1 MKTSALTSG
10 GATTIV
16 ARAPKRNDDR
26 VILHFDYDCFYASVL
41 ENANPGLKGQ
51 PLGVKQKSILATCN
65 YTARARGVR
74 KLMPISDALK
84 ICPGL
89 VVLSGE
95 DLTPFR
101 DASKRLW
108 SFLRSHSWS
117 DRVERLGLDEVFL
130 DVSDVIAYNQ
140 ELLNRNALRDSF
152 FQLSRHDP
160 EKGFG
165 FDATR
170 FCGCVQPAIDP
181 KDLVLLLDNPLCVR
195 LLLASHLAGY
205 LRLKLEEDFGYT
217 SSGGI
222 AINKTLAKLAG
233 SVNKP
238 QNQTTL
244 LSLRD
249 DDVRD
254 FMDGHKLRQIPGIGS
269 RTAQLIQDHVLSI
282 KTEPDPRDLEIGAK
296 VTVREVRQC
305 PSMSADLLE
314 RILERPGAERGG
326 GEKIWNLLH
335 GVDASEVKEAS
346 DVPTQISIEDTYMAR
361 PLNTPVELMR
371 ELRALAT
378 SLVRRMRVDLAEA
391 ADPDPL
397 DPASQQ
403 GEQQQ
408 QQQQLRWIAYP
419 KTLRLSTV
427 LRPKPNNNSNNTTS
441 PTPTPETL
449 TRHSRSQPLPSFAL
463 SLRDASV
470 EAVASRL
477 ASEALLPLFRRLH
490 PERQG
495 WGLVLVNV
503 CVANMVAVA
512 RAGAAAAAGSGKG
525 ARDIGRMFRTQGD
538 KLREWTV
545 YDRTPVA
552 AAAAGAAGT
561 AASGFDTTAA
571 ATTTTTACSSSSSS
585 AACVAGTDEHVIG
598 IEEIK
603 NDNDNEKV
611 VETIEELV
619 GEVIEATDPVDISMD
634 ANGDAEAWEEEE
646 EEDGDESLRCHLC
659 GHIIPLFAISA
670 HERFHSI
677 DD

>member
-10 GATTIV
+10 GAKTIV

-65 YTARARGVR
+65 YAARARGVK
-74 KLMPISDALK
+74 KLMPISEAHK

-101 DASKRLW
+101 DVSKRLW

-117 DRVERLGLDEVFL
+117 DRAERLGLDEVFL
-130 DVSDVIAYNQ
+130 DVTDVIAYNQ
-140 ELLNRNALRDSF
+140 ELLNHNALQDSF

-165 FDATR
+165 FDATQ
-170 FCGCVQPAIDP
+170 FFGCVQPSIDS
-181 KDLVLLLDNPLCVR
+181 KDLALLLDNPLCVR

-222 AINKTLAKLAG
+222 ATNKTLAKLVG

-244 LSLRD
+244 LTSRD

-254 FMDGHKLRQIPGIGS
+254 FMDSHKLRQIPGIGS
-269 RTAQLIQDHVLSI
+269 RIAQLIQDHVLSI
-282 KTEPDPRDLEIGAK
+282 KTTPDPRDLEIGAK

-305 PSMSADLLE
+305 PSMSANLLE
-314 RILERPGAERGG
+314 RILDRPGAERGS
-326 GEKIWNLLH
+326 GEKIWNYLH
-335 GVDASEVKEAS
+335 GVDPSEVKEAS

-361 PLNTPVELMR
+361 PLNTPTEVMR

-378 SLVRRMRVDLAEA
+378 SLIRRMRVDLAEA
-391 ADPDPL
+391 HDPNPS
-397 DPASQQ
+397 DPASQKD
-403 GEQQQ
+403 EQ

-427 LRPKPNNNSNNTTS
+427 IRPKPNNNTSTTS
-441 PTPTPETL
+441 TSETL
-449 TRHSRSQPLPSFAL
+449 SRRSRSQPLPSFAL
-463 SLRDASV
+463 NLKDASI
-470 EAVASRL
+470 EAVAERL
-477 ASEALLPLFRRLH
+477 ASEAMLPLFRRLH
-490 PERQG
+490 SERQG
-495 WGLVLVNV
+495 WNLVLINV
-503 CVANMVAVA
+503 CVANMVMVA
-512 RAGAAAAAGSGKG
+512 RASETGGNGKGAAAGGGG
-525 ARDIGRMFRTQGD
+525 ARDIGRMFRTQED

-545 YDRTPVA
+545 YDPTPVA
-552 AAAAGAAGT
+552 LSPGLN
-561 AASGFDTTAA
+561 
-571 ATTTTTACSSSSSS
+571 TTTTTTTSSPPAFVES
-585 AACVAGTDEHVIG
+585 TDEKVLG
-598 IEEIK
+598 IEEA
-603 NDNDNEKV
+603 NAEKV
-611 VETIEELV
+611 IETVEVAKELIEE
-619 GEVIEATDPVDISMD
+619 TDPVAMSLDS
-634 ANGDAEAWEEEE
+634 DAEAWEEEE
-646 EEDGDESLRCHLC
+646 EEADESQRCHLC
-659 GHIIPLFAISA
+659 GHIIPLFAIPA

>member
-10 GATTIV
+10 GAKTIV

-65 YTARARGVR
+65 YAARAHGVK
-74 KLMPISDALK
+74 KLMPIAEAHK

-117 DRVERLGLDEVFL
+117 DRAERLGLDEVFL
-130 DVSDVIAYNQ
+130 DVTDVIAYNQ
-140 ELLNRNALRDSF
+140 ELLNRNALQDSF

-160 EKGFG
+160 EKGFS
-165 FDATR
+165 FDATQ
-170 FCGCVQPAIDP
+170 FFGCIQPSVDP
-181 KDLVLLLDNPLCVR
+181 KDLTLLLDNPLCVR

-222 AINKTLAKLAG
+222 STNKTLAKLAG

-244 LSLRD
+244 LTLRD
-249 DDVRD
+249 DYVQD

-269 RTAQLIQDHVLSI
+269 RIAQLIEDHVLSI
-282 KTEPDPRDLEIGAK
+282 STTPDSRDLEIGTK
-296 VTVREVRQC
+296 VTVREVRQY
-305 PSMSADLLE
+305 PSMSPDLLE
-314 RILERPGAERGG
+314 RILDRPGSERGS
-326 GEKIWNLLH
+326 GEKVWNFLH

-361 PLNTPVELMR
+361 PLNTPNELMR
-371 ELRALAT
+371 ELRAIAT
-378 SLVRRMRVDLAEA
+378 SLVRRMRVDLAVA
-391 ADPDPL
+391 DDPDHSS
-397 DPASQQ
+397 PASQQ
-403 GEQQQ
+403 DGQP
-408 QQQQLRWIAYP
+408 QLRWIAYP
-419 KTLRLSTV
+419 RTLRLSTFI
-427 LRPKPNNNSNNTTS
+427 RPKPNSTI
-441 PTPTPETL
+441 PENL
-449 TRHSRSQPLPSFAL
+449 GRRSRSQPLPSFVL
-463 SLRDASV
+463 NLKDTSI
-470 EAVASRL
+470 EAVAERL

-490 PERQG
+490 SERQG
-495 WGLVLVNV
+495 WNLALINV
-503 CVANMVAVA
+503 CVANMVMVA
-512 RAGAAAAAGSGKG
+512 RSSETGNGGGAGG
-525 ARDIGRMFRTQGD
+525 ARDIGRMFRTQED

-545 YDRTPVA
+545 YDPTPIAPVLDS
-552 AAAAGAAGT
+552 T
-561 AASGFDTTAA
+561 
-571 ATTTTTACSSSSSS
+571 SSS
-585 AACVAGTDEHVIG
+585 ACVTDTNDDVMD
-598 IEEIK
+598 IEEVNK
-603 NDNDNEKV
+603 EKGVEAVEV
-611 VETIEELV
+611 VEELIE
-619 GEVIEATDPVDISMD
+619 TSDPVAISLDSD
-634 ANGDAEAWEEEE
+634 ADAWEEEDE
-646 EEDGDESLRCHLC
+646 DESQRCHLC
-659 GHIIPLFAISA
+659 GHIIPIFAILA
-670 HERFHSI
+670 HERFHSV

>member
-1 MKTSALTSG
+1 MKAAALTSG
-10 GATTIV
+10 QAKTIA

-65 YTARARGVR
+65 YAARSHGVK
-74 KLMPISDALK
+74 KLMSISEAHK

-117 DRVERLGLDEVFL
+117 DRAERLGLDEVFL
-130 DVSDVIAYNQ
+130 DVTDVIAYNQ
-140 ELLNRNALRDSF
+140 ELLNRNALQDSF

-160 EKGFG
+160 EKGFS
-165 FDATR
+165 FDATQ
-170 FCGCVQPAIDP
+170 FFGCVQPSVDP

-222 AINKTLAKLAG
+222 STNKTLAKLAG

-244 LSLRD
+244 LNLRD
-249 DDVRD
+249 NDVQD

-269 RTAQLIQDHVLSI
+269 RIAQLIQDHVLST
-282 KTEPDPRDLEIGAK
+282 KTTPDSHDLEIGAK
-296 VTVREVRQC
+296 VTVREVRQF

-314 RILERPGAERGG
+314 RILDRPGAERGS
-326 GEKIWNLLH
+326 GEKVWNFLH
-335 GVDASEVKEAS
+335 GVDSSEVKEAS

-361 PLNTPVELMR
+361 PLNTPSELMR
-371 ELRALAT
+371 ELQALAT
-378 SLVRRMRVDLAEA
+378 SLVRRMRIDLVV
-391 ADPDPL
+391 ADDPEPS

-403 GEQQQ
+403 DGP
-408 QQQQLRWIAYP
+408 QLRWVAYP
-419 KTLRLSTV
+419 KTLRLSTRA
-427 LRPKPNNNSNNTTS
+427 RPKPNGTS
-441 PTPTPETL
+441 TPTPEIFS
-449 TRHSRSQPLPSFAL
+449 RNSRSQPLPSFAL
-463 SLRDASV
+463 NLKDTSV
-470 EAVASRL
+470 DAVAERL
-477 ASEALLPLFRRLH
+477 AFEALLPLFRRLH

-495 WGLVLVNV
+495 WNLALINV
-503 CVANMVAVA
+503 CVANMVMVA
-512 RAGAAAAAGSGKG
+512 GPGETGNGAGAGA
-525 ARDIGRMFRTQGD
+525 ARDIGRMFRTQED

-545 YDRTPVA
+545 YDTTTVQPVL
-552 AAAAGAAGT
+552 
-561 AASGFDTTAA
+561 DTT
-571 ATTTTTACSSSSSS
+571 SSSTN
-585 AACVAGTDEHVIG
+585 VADTVESIPQGEG
-598 IEEIK
+598 EEK
-603 NDNDNEKV
+603 GKDTLEAM
-611 VETIEELV
+611 EGLEEASEPIAVLL
-619 GEVIEATDPVDISMD
+619 DSDVD
-634 ANGDAEAWEEEE
+634 AWED
-646 EEDGDESLRCHLC
+646 EDEDESQRCHLC
-659 GHIIPLFAISA
+659 GHIIPIFAISA

-677 DD
+677 GD